1 MITYQIVQS
10 NDYKKVLKLK
20 NYCFRPAYEGKRLED
35 FMHWVNVST
44 IQGAFDQE
52 ELVSQLIIL
61 PLQMTVFGVPYDMG
75 GIGFVST
82 YPEYRNAGIMKQ
94 VLLRSLETMRE
105 RGQLL
110 SVLSPFSV
118 SFYRHF
124 GWELFFDKV
133 QYELPAQQLVPS
145 GKTIGN
151 IHRIDEL
158 DPDFDHWFSKIKTFY
173 NEQIAIQN
181 GRMIR
186 EDDWWQRLLRR
197 TPGTSF
203 AVYTDELGKVVGY
216 IRYTIQNLTLELL
229 DFNAINYESQQNLW
243 QFIQSHTAE
252 VEKIIGEASNQE
264 SFGTAFLNPQFQQQ
278 IVQDKMIRII
288 DVERFL
294 CSYPFE
300 KIDEPLYLNVQD
312 KQAEWNN
319 QVFKIEH
326 EGQVTIVKTPKNE
339 AMLTMDIGKLSALMV
354 GYHSLDWYVFRKEAS
369 GSDKTINQWS
379 NALPKGYP
387 SFYDYF

>member
-1 MITYQIVQS
+1 MITYQIVQP
-10 NDYKKVLKLK
+10 NNYEQVLKLK
-20 NYCFRPAYEGKRLED
+20 NYCFRPAYEGERLED

-61 PLQMTVFGVPYDMG
+61 PLRMTVFEVPYDMG

-94 VLLRSLETMRE
+94 VLLRSLEAMRE

-133 QYELPAQQLVPS
+133 QYELPAQQLVHS
-145 GKTIGN
+145 GKTTGN
-151 IHRIDEL
+151 IHRFAEL
-158 DPDFDHWFSKIKTFY
+158 DLDFDYWFSKIKIFY

-197 TPGTSF
+197 TSDTSF
-203 AVYTDELGKVVGY
+203 AVYLDEVGKVMGY

-229 DFNAINYESQQNLW
+229 DFNAISYESQQNLW

-252 VEKIIGEASNQE
+252 VEKIIGEDSNQQ
-264 SFGTAFLNPQFQQQ
+264 SFGTAFLNPQFQQK

-300 KIDEPLYLNVQD
+300 KIDETLYLNVQD

-319 QVFKIEH
+319 QVFKIEQ

-339 AMLTMDIGKLSALMV
+339 EMLTMDVGKLSSLMV
-354 GYHSLDWYVFRKEAS
+354 GYHSLDWYVFRKEAN
-369 GSDKTINQWS
+369 GSDKIIKQWDE
-379 NALPKGYP
+379 ALPKEYP

>member
-1 MITYQIVQS
+1 MITYQIVQP
-10 NDYKKVLKLK
+10 NDYNQVLKLK

-35 FMHWVNVST
+35 FIHWVNVSA

-94 VLLRSLETMRE
+94 VLLRSLEAMRE
-105 RGQLL
+105 SGQLL

-133 QYELPAQQLVPS
+133 QYELTAQQLVPT
-145 GKTIGN
+145 GKTTGN
-151 IHRIDEL
+151 IHRFDEL
-158 DPDFDHWFSKIKTFY
+158 DPNFDYWFSKIKTFY
-173 NEQIAIQN
+173 NEQIGTQH

-186 EDDWWQRLLRR
+186 KDDWWQRLLKR
-197 TPGTSF
+197 TSDTSF
-203 AVYTDELGKVVGY
+203 AVYTDELGQIMGY
-216 IRYTIQNLTLELL
+216 IRYTIQKLTLEML
-229 DFNAINYESQQNLW
+229 DFNAISYESQQNLW
-243 QFIQSHTAE
+243 QFIQSHTEE
-252 VEKIIGEASNQE
+252 VEKIVGEASNQE
-264 SFGTAFLNPQFQQQ
+264 SFGTAFLNPQFQQE

-300 KIDEPLYLNVQD
+300 KIDKPLYLNVQD
-312 KQAEWNN
+312 KQAQWNN
-319 QVFKIEH
+319 QVFKIEK
-326 EGQVTIVKTPKNE
+326 EGQVTIVKTSKNAE
-339 AMLTMDIGKLSALMV
+339 MLTMDIGKFSALMV
-354 GYHSLDWYVFRKEAS
+354 GYHSLDWYVFRKEAD
-369 GSDKTINQWS
+369 GSEIGRAS
-379 NALPKGYP
+379 CRERV
-387 SFYDYF
+387 F

>member
-1 MITYQIVQS
+1 MITYQIVQP
-10 NDYKKVLKLK
+10 NDYSQVLKLK

-35 FMHWVNVST
+35 FIHWINVST
-44 IQGAFDQE
+44 IQGAFDKQ
-52 ELVSQLIIL
+52 ELVSQLIIM
-61 PLQMTVFGVPYDMG
+61 PLQMTVFGVLYDMG

-82 YPEYRNAGIMKQ
+82 YPEYRNVGIMKQ
-94 VLLRSLETMRE
+94 VLLRSLETMRK

-133 QYELPAQQLVPS
+133 QYELPAQQWVPL
-145 GKTIGN
+145 GKTTGD
-151 IHRIDEL
+151 IHRVDEL
-158 DPDFDHWFSKIKTFY
+158 DSDFDFWFNKIKTFY
-173 NEQIAIQN
+173 NEQIGTQN

-186 EDDWWQRLLRR
+186 KDDWWQRLLNR
-197 TPGTSF
+197 TSDTSF
-203 AVYTDELGKVVGY
+203 AVHTDEVGQIMGY
-216 IRYTIQNLTLELL
+216 IRYTIQNLTFELL
-229 DFNAINYESQQNLW
+229 DFNAISYESQQNLW

-252 VEKIIGEASNQE
+252 VEKIIGESSNQE
-264 SFGTAFLNPQFQQQ
+264 SFGTAFLNPQFQQR
-278 IVQDKMIRII
+278 IVRDKMIRII

-294 CSYPFE
+294 GFYPFE
-300 KIDEPLYLNVQD
+300 KVDKPLYLNVQD

-319 QVFKIEH
+319 QVFKIEK

-339 AMLTMDIGKLSALMV
+339 EMLTMDVGKLSALMV
-354 GYHSLDWYVFRKEAS
+354 GYHSLDWYVFRKEAD
-369 GSDKTINQWS
+369 GSDKAIKQW
-379 NALPKGYP
+379 NKALPKEYP